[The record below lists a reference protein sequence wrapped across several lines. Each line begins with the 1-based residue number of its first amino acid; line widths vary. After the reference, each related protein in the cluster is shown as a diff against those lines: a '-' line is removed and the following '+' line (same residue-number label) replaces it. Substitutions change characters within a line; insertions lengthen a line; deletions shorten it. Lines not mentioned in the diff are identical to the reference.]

1 MKDKINQK
9 DIELTVNVTVLD
21 VLDVS
26 QDDSTVSLFFWIKLE
41 WINPNHDFTFL
52 NDDFLLN
59 DVSRMTN
66 NSIYLPELQF
76 IQIYENQFTELK
88 KSVNIEKTAV
98 PIMSTHPDHVR
109 PMEIYKGANN
119 KFLMDSLISAQFI
132 CNFDSV
138 KTYPYGDQ
146 NCSFSFFLTGSGK
159 LTPGYVS
166 YQGTTEVGQYQISPT
181 AWSINCYV
189 LRNLNHCRN
198 CKAVKVCT
206 VSVFLNRNLW
216 R

>member
-1 MKDKINQK
+1 MFFCYTFQKIGG
-9 DIELTVNVTVLD
+9 VTPECNKCYN
-21 VLDVS
+21 
-26 QDDSTVSLFFWIKLE
+26 FFCNEGFPKLE
-41 WINPNHDFTFL
+41 WINPNHDFLFL

-76 IQIYENQFTELK
+76 IQIYDNQFTELK
-88 KSVNIEKTAV
+88 KSVIIEKNTG
-98 PIMSTHPDHVR
+98 PRMSIQTDHVR
-109 PMEIYKGANN
+109 PREVYKGADN
-119 KFLMDSLISAQFI
+119 KFLMDTLISAQFI

-166 YQGTTEVGQYQISPT
+166 YQGTTEVGQYQISST
-181 AWSINCYV
+181 AWSIKCFV
-189 LRNLNHCRN
+189 LRNLDNCRN
-198 CKAVKVCT
+198 CETIKVCT
-206 VSVFLNRNLW
+206 VSVNLNRNLL